1 MNVGAQVKMRLFSSR
16 VLWSGVTRLVLFW
29 VIVSAT
35 VYTASLKF
43 PVLDFRLIQETIGV
57 TFATGHPESLS
68 SQDFAFALSSLIGAV
83 ALGLAVAYFV
93 MHVVLISLAISD
105 ASRRI
110 TSARNSASFV
120 DKFDAIDQRLSK
132 HPLIGPAWRVFD
144 QTMVR
149 TLGAKIIQTTVRP
162 GSLLNFASARER
174 LAGLKMMGSIPG
186 YFVGVGLLLTF
197 IGLVLALQ
205 QASAAVSSNDANG
218 MQTATRQL
226 LKVATFK
233 FTTSIA
239 GLGSS
244 IVLSIFFRFY
254 TVLIEAAFDRLNH
267 KIEERVRIV
276 SSQSIAWDMNESLR
290 AQLTELKQINSADF
304 FARMGENI
312 SPKIQSA
319 FTNAMAPVTA
329 SIDNAMARISNAS
342 QSGVSDLMKEFS
354 QTLQVGA
361 GDELRELT
369 KTLQTMQGALVEAQG
384 GIGRTG
390 EDFGRRMTEAAE
402 NLNRLV
408 SDAGGRM
415 NESSEQ
421 SRKALMD
428 VVGALR
434 ETFERANQKVDEQL
448 GHAASGA
455 SGKIEEAMARV
466 MVKLEGQVESFR
478 GGLDSYHQ
486 DMSKRLNDTNA
497 MVGSAQAGAVNAV
510 AAASS
515 EAANA
520 LKHGLAA
527 AMQSIRAELETFA
540 GTIRSV
546 ELGMSSQVTAM
557 RDATDQTRL
566 AADAFGATAQEI
578 RSASAPLL
586 QSGERIAGA
595 TQTLTTAV
603 SGASERISESVVDA
617 NAKLAESVTRSV
629 ASFEMGQRSAAEFAG
644 ALEAHIGQL
653 STVWT
658 GYSERFERV
667 DEELGK
673 AIGDLSEAVSTQ
685 GQQLVSYA
693 SKVDESFAT
702 AISRLN
708 PFLEE
713 LKSNTEDL
721 GDSVS
726 ELKVA
731 LRS

>member
-1 MNVGAQVKMRLFSSR
+1 MIRLASF
-16 VLWSGVTRLVLFW
+16 WSIIAGTAYVT
-29 VIVSAT
+29 
-35 VYTASLKF
+35 SLKF
-43 PVLDFRLIQETIGV
+43 PILDFPLIGETIGNA
-57 TFATGHPESLS
+57 FATGHLEGLS
-68 SQDFAFALSSLIGAV
+68 SPGFAFALASMIGAV
-83 ALGLAVAYFV
+83 ALGLAIAYFI

-110 TSARNSASFV
+110 TRAKNSALFAEN
-120 DKFDAIDQRLSK
+120 FDAIDQRLSK
-132 HPLIGPAWRVFD
+132 HPLIGHAWRVFD

-149 TLGAKIIQTTVRP
+149 IPGARIIQTTVRP
-162 GSLLNFASARER
+162 GSLLNFSAARER

-197 IGLVLALQ
+197 MGLVLALQ

-267 KIEERVRIV
+267 QIEQRVRIV
-276 SSQSIAWDMNESLR
+276 SSQSIAWSMNESLS

-304 FARMGENI
+304 FARMGEKI
-312 SPKIQSA
+312 SPQIHSA
-319 FTNAMAPVTA
+319 FTTAMAPVTA
-329 SIDNAMARISNAS
+329 SIDNAMARLSDSS
-342 QSGVSDLMKEFS
+342 QSGVSELIKEFS

-361 GDELRELT
+361 GEELRELT

-434 ETFERANQKVDEQL
+434 ETFERANQKIDEQL
-448 GHAASGA
+448 GQAASGV
-455 SGKIEEAMARV
+455 SSKIEDAMVRV
-466 MVKLEGQVESFR
+466 MGKLEGQVESFR

-486 DMSKRLNDTNA
+486 DMSKRLNETNA
-497 MVGSAQAGAVNAV
+497 MVGTAQAGAVSAV

-520 LKHGLAA
+520 LKDGLAV
-527 AMQSIRAELETFA
+527 AMQSIRTEIETFA
-540 GTIRSV
+540 STIRSV
-546 ELGMSSQVTAM
+546 ELGMTSQVTAL
-557 RDATDQTRL
+557 RDATEQTRL
-566 AADAFGATAQEI
+566 AADAFGATAQDV

-586 QSGERIAGA
+586 QSSERIAGA
-595 TQTLTTAV
+595 THSLTTAV
-603 SGASERISESVVDA
+603 SGASERISVSVADA
-617 NAKLAESVTRSV
+617 NSKLAESLTRSV
-629 ASFEMGQRSAAEFAG
+629 ASFEAGQRSAAEFAG
-644 ALEAHIGQL
+644 ALGGHISQL

-658 GYSERFERV
+658 GYSEKFERV
-667 DEELGK
+667 DEELGS
-673 AIGDLSEAVSTQ
+673 AIDDLSEAVSTQ

-721 GDSVS
+721 GESVS

-731 LRS
+731 LRVPARA

>member
-1 MNVGAQVKMRLFSSR
+1 MRLFSSR
-16 VLWSGVTRLVLFW
+16 LLWSGVIRFVLFW
-29 VIVSAT
+29 AIVSAT
-35 VYTASLKF
+35 VYATSLKF
-43 PVLDFRLIQETIGV
+43 PILEFPFIRKTIGLA
-57 TFATGHPESLS
+57 FASGHLEGLS
-68 SQDFAFALSSLIGAV
+68 SQDFAFALAAMIGAV
-83 ALGLAVAYFV
+83 ALGLAVAYFI
-93 MHVVLISLAISD
+93 MHVVLISLAIFD
-105 ASRRI
+105 ASQPVTR
-110 TSARNSASFV
+110 ARSSTLFAEN
-120 DKFDAIDQRLSK
+120 FDAIDQRLSK
-132 HPLIGPAWRVFD
+132 HPLIGQAWRVFD
-144 QTMVR
+144 QTTFR
-149 TLGAKIIQTTVRP
+149 IPGAKAIQTTVRP
-162 GSLLNFASARER
+162 GSLLNFGAARER
-174 LAGLKMMGSIPG
+174 LPGLKMMGSVPG

-218 MQTATRQL
+218 MQIATRQL

-254 TVLIEAAFDRLNH
+254 TVWIEAAFDRLNH
-267 KIEERVRIV
+267 QLEKRVRFV
-276 SSQSIAWDMNESLR
+276 SSQSIAWNMNESLS

-304 FARMGENI
+304 FARMGEKI
-312 SPKIQSA
+312 SPQIQSA
-319 FTNAMAPVTA
+319 FTTAMAPVTT
-329 SIDNAMARISNAS
+329 SINNAMERISESS

-421 SRKALMD
+421 SRNALMD

-448 GHAASGA
+448 GQAASGA
-455 SGKIEEAMARV
+455 SGKVEEAMARV
-466 MVKLEGQVESFR
+466 MAKLEGQVESFR
-478 GGLDSYHQ
+478 GGLEFYHQ
-486 DMSKRLNDTNA
+486 DMSRRLSDTNA
-497 MVGSAQAGAVNAV
+497 IVGVAQSGAVNAV
-510 AAASS
+510 AAAST

-520 LKHGLAA
+520 LKDGLAA
-527 AMQSIRAELETFA
+527 AMRSIRTELETFA
-540 GTIRSV
+540 STIRSV
-546 ELGMSSQVTAM
+546 ELGMTSQVTAL

-566 AADAFGATAQEI
+566 AADAFGATAQDV

-586 QSGERIAGA
+586 QSSERIAGA
-595 TQTLTTAV
+595 TQSLTTAV
-603 SGASERISESVVDA
+603 SGASERISVSVVDS
-617 NAKLAESVTRSV
+617 NTKLAESVTRSV
-629 ASFEMGQRSAAEFAG
+629 ASFEVGQRSAADFAG
-644 ALEAHIGQL
+644 TLGAHIGQL

-658 GYSERFERV
+658 GYSEKFERV

-713 LKSNTEDL
+713 LRSNTEEL
-721 GDSVS
+721 GESVS
-726 ELKVA
+726 DLKVA
-731 LRS
+731 LRSPARQ

>member
-1 MNVGAQVKMRLFSSR
+1 MQIFSSR
-16 VLWSGVTRLVLFW
+16 VLWNGAIRLLLFW
-29 VIVSAT
+29 SIVGTT
-35 VYTASLKF
+35 VYASSLTIPF
-43 PVLDFRLIQETIGV
+43 LDFPLIQKTIGAAV
-57 TFATGHPESLS
+57 STGHVEGLS
-68 SQDFAFALSSLIGAV
+68 SPEFAFALAFLIGVV

-93 MHVVLISLAISD
+93 VHVVLFSLAISD
-105 ASRRI
+105 ATRRI
-110 TSARNSASFV
+110 KSARNSAQFSEN
-120 DKFDAIDQRLSK
+120 FDAIDQRLAK
-132 HPLIGPAWRVFD
+132 HPLIGAAWRVFD

-149 TLGAKIIQTTVRP
+149 IPGAKVIHATVRP
-162 GSLLNFASARER
+162 GSLLNFGVAREQ

-205 QASAAVSSNDANG
+205 QASAAVSSSDANG

-244 IVLSIFFRFY
+244 IVLSILFRFY
-254 TVLIEAAFDRLNH
+254 IVWIESVFDRLNH
-267 KIEERVRIV
+267 QIEQRVRIV
-276 SSQSIAWDMNESLR
+276 SSQSIAWDMNETLS

-304 FARMGENI
+304 FARMGEKI
-312 SPKIQSA
+312 SPQIQSA
-319 FTNAMAPVTA
+319 LATAMAPVAA
-329 SIDNAMARISNAS
+329 SIDDAMARLSDSS
-342 QSGVSDLMKEFS
+342 QSGVSGLMKEFS
-354 QTLQVGA
+354 KTLQVGA

-434 ETFERANQKVDEQL
+434 DTFERANQKVDEQL
-448 GHAASGA
+448 GQAASGA

-466 MVKLEGQVESFR
+466 MGKLEGQVENFR

-486 DMSKRLNDTNA
+486 DMSKRLSDTNA
-497 MVGSAQAGAVNAV
+497 MVGSAQAGAVSAV

-520 LKHGLAA
+520 LRDGLAA
-527 AMQSIRAELETFA
+527 AMQSVRTELGTFA
-540 GTIRSV
+540 SAVRSV
-546 ELGMSSQVTAM
+546 ELGMASQVTAL

-566 AADAFGATAQEI
+566 AADAFGATAQDV
-578 RSASAPLL
+578 RSASGPLL
-586 QSGERIAGA
+586 LSGEKIAGA
-595 TQTLTTAV
+595 TQILTSAV
-603 SGASERISESVVDA
+603 SVAGERISESVVEA
-617 NAKLAESVTRSV
+617 NSKLADSVSRSV
-629 ASFEMGQRSAAEFAG
+629 VSFEEGQKSAAQFAE
-644 ALEAHIGQL
+644 ALGAHIGQL

-667 DEELGK
+667 DEDLGK

-713 LKSNTEDL
+713 LRSNTEEL
-721 GDSVS
+721 GESVS
-726 ELKVA
+726 DLKVVLHSSA
-731 LRS
+731 GA